1 MHNSCGHEYPVREI
15 WKRSYACKSY
25 FPFQGLTFWILIYI
39 MYTLAEAM
47 RINVTFSLKT
57 CYKLYWCQFKQ
68 LNNYYYVKFF
78 VFIGYKLHK
87 LPEET
92 TSRVRLSTQ
101 HLLRGGSR
109 GISEGAIFLADEV
122 SKGSVQIL
130 HLLARALWSRSSQ
143 RISVLHHS
151 VCGRHFQ

>member
-1 MHNSCGHEYPVREI
+1 MHNSCGHESPVREI
-15 WKRSYACKSY
+15 WKRPYACKSY
-25 FPFQGLTFWILIYI
+25 FPFQGLTFWILIYHV
-39 MYTLAEAM
+39 YTGRSNQNQCNLSFE
-47 RINVTFSLKT
+47 KK

-109 GISEGAIFLADEV
+109 GISEGTIFLADEV

>member
-1 MHNSCGHEYPVREI
+1 MWSRNPSTTNLKASICMQELYPFSRFNVFGSLYI
-15 WKRSYACKSY
+15 RSNQNQCNLSFEK
-25 FPFQGLTFWILIYI
+25 
-39 MYTLAEAM
+39 
-47 RINVTFSLKT
+47 K

-130 HLLARALWSRSSQ
+130 HLLARAFWSRSSQ

>member
-1 MHNSCGHEYPVREI
+1 MWSRNPSTTNLKASICMQELYPFSRFNVLDPYISCIHWQKQSQCNLSFE
-15 WKRSYACKSY
+15 KK
-25 FPFQGLTFWILIYI
+25 
-39 MYTLAEAM
+39 
-47 RINVTFSLKT
+47 

-109 GISEGAIFLADEV
+109 GISEGAILLADEV

-143 RISVLHHS
+143 RISVLHYS
-151 VCGRHFQ
+151 VCWRHFQ